1 MSLTRELTRRGTL
14 VQRAFSLTVAEFNC
28 DRAVSSC
35 AASETTVLSRNPVA
49 RYVGH
54 EPAASRVPASQVLA
68 GMSMFNTNRA
78 PLRRHFHASSAT
90 RYAVGDVTTIDV
102 PSLGAESISEG
113 AVGSLLKAVGDV
125 VEEDEVIAQL
135 ETDKV
140 TIDVKY
146 QGSGT
151 VVVKK
156 YYVGEGDTVNV
167 GDKFADVEEV
177 EAGSGREAAS
187 AGKAAAGADAHAD
200 GGAGEA
206 PKKASKKKE
215 QAAPKVPAPPS
226 TPSTPAGA
234 AYGDVGSGNGDPLR
248 PERRVKMTRLRKRV
262 AERLKGSQNTY
273 AMLTT
278 FQECDMTA
286 LMMMRTR
293 YKDEFLDKHGVK
305 LGFMSAFVKAAANA
319 LQYVP
324 SVNAVIEDDDIVYRD
339 FIDISVAVST
349 PKGLVV
355 PVLRNVESMSFA
367 DIEKTINELGR
378 KARDGSLSIDE
389 MAGGTFTI
397 SNGGVF
403 GSLMGTPIINPPQ
416 SAILGMHSIQQRPAV
431 VDGQVVA
438 RPMMYLAL
446 TYDHR
451 LIDGR
456 EAVTVGIDLGRRAL
470 PRPDSLTR
478 ATRFARSLSL
488 SLSVSLSPGAQADQG
503 DHRRPQASAARRLT
517 DIIVTLTSEFTRTT
531 KRTEHALV
539 HLLTHGIDRTQP
551 ARWPRAEA

>member
-1 MSLTRELTRRGTL
+1 MSISMSLRRGSRVLPPGLLSISPFIDGLDRAFSSSAACSDVKLGFPSATGTIPTGEYPVNVGARAFGASRAFAFRASFDLDATSTRGQGMYWSSRADLRVRPGSLTR
-14 VQRAFSLTVAEFNC
+14 
-28 DRAVSSC
+28 
-35 AASETTVLSRNPVA
+35 
-49 RYVGH
+49 
-54 EPAASRVPASQVLA
+54 
-68 GMSMFNTNRA
+68 
-78 PLRRHFHASSAT
+78 AT
-90 RYAVGDVTTIDV
+90 RSLDLQGARALHSTPSMRYALGDVTTIDV
-102 PSLGAESISEG
+102 PSLGAESISE
-113 AVGSLLKAVGDV
+113 ATVGSLIKAVGDT

-146 QGSGT
+146 QGSG
-151 VVVKK
+151 VAVVKK

-167 GDKFADVEEV
+167 GDQFADVEEA
-177 EAGSGREAAS
+177 EAGSVSS
-187 AGKAAAGADAHAD
+187 ATSQ
-200 GGAGEA
+200 ET
-206 PKKASKKKE
+206 
-215 QAAPKVPAPPS
+215 PAPASPPPS
-226 TPSTPAGA
+226 SA
-234 AYGDVGSGNGDPLR
+234 DRHR

-286 LMMMRTR
+286 LMMMRNT

-305 LGFMSAFVKAAANA
+305 LGFMSAFIKASANA

-324 SVNAVIEDDDIVYRD
+324 SVNAVIEEDEIVYRD
-339 FIDISVAVST
+339 FIDVSVAVST

-367 DIEKTINELGR
+367 DIEKNINELGR

-431 VDGQVVA
+431 VDGQVVP

-456 EAVTVGIDLGRRAL
+456 EAVTAL
-470 PRPDSLTR
+470 KRIKEIIEDPK
-478 ATRFARSLSL
+478 
-488 SLSVSLSPGAQADQG
+488 
-503 DHRRPQASAARRLT
+503 RL
-517 DIIVTLTSEFTRTT
+517 
-531 KRTEHALV
+531 
-539 HLLTHGIDRTQP
+539 LLDV
-551 ARWPRAEA
+551 

>member
-1 MSLTRELTRRGTL
+1 MERS
-14 VQRAFSLTVAEFNC
+14 RALSCAL
-28 DRAVSSC
+28 AVSRCLTLAMRSI
-35 AASETTVLSRNPVA
+35 VRQGA
-49 RYVGH
+49 RALH
-54 EPAASRVPASQVLA
+54 STPS
-68 GMSMFNTNRA
+68 
-78 PLRRHFHASSAT
+78 T

-102 PSLGAESISEG
+102 PALGAESISE
-113 AVGSLLKAVGDV
+113 ATVGSLLKAVGDTV
-125 VEEDEVIAQL
+125 LEDDVIAQL

-151 VVVKK
+151 AVVKK

-167 GDKFADVEEV
+167 GDTFADVEEA
-177 EAGSGREAAS
+177 EAGSDSSAPSQETPVPAAGS
-187 AGKAAAGADAHAD
+187 PKKTGKTEKKEKKENETKKAPAAAPAAQSVPVTTSAESADMH
-200 GGAGEA
+200 
-206 PKKASKKKE
+206 
-215 QAAPKVPAPPS
+215 
-226 TPSTPAGA
+226 
-234 AYGDVGSGNGDPLR
+234 R

-286 LMMMRTR
+286 LMMMRNS

-305 LGFMSAFVKAAANA
+305 LGFMSAFVKASANA

-324 SVNAVIEDDDIVYRD
+324 SVNAVIEEDEIVYRD
-339 FIDISVAVST
+339 FIDVSVAVST

-367 DIEKTINELGR
+367 DIEKKINELGR

-431 VDGQVVA
+431 VDGQVVP

-456 EAVTVGIDLGRRAL
+456 EAVTAL
-470 PRPDSLTR
+470 KRIKEIIEDPK
-478 ATRFARSLSL
+478 
-488 SLSVSLSPGAQADQG
+488 
-503 DHRRPQASAARRLT
+503 RL
-517 DIIVTLTSEFTRTT
+517 
-531 KRTEHALV
+531 
-539 HLLTHGIDRTQP
+539 LLDV
-551 ARWPRAEA
+551 

>member
-1 MSLTRELTRRGTL
+1 MSISMSLRRGSRVLPPGLLSISPFIDGLDRAFSSSAACSDVKLGFPSATGTIPTGEYPVNVGARAFGASRAFAFRASFDLDATSTRGQGMYWSSRADLRVRPGSLTR
-14 VQRAFSLTVAEFNC
+14 
-28 DRAVSSC
+28 
-35 AASETTVLSRNPVA
+35 
-49 RYVGH
+49 
-54 EPAASRVPASQVLA
+54 
-68 GMSMFNTNRA
+68 
-78 PLRRHFHASSAT
+78 AT
-90 RYAVGDVTTIDV
+90 RSLDLQGARALHSTPSMRYALGDVTTIDV
-102 PSLGAESISEG
+102 PSLGAESISE
-113 AVGSLLKAVGDV
+113 ATVGSLIKAVGDT

-146 QGSGT
+146 QGSG
-151 VVVKK
+151 VAVVKK

-167 GDKFADVEEV
+167 GDQFADVEEA
-177 EAGSGREAAS
+177 EAGSVSSATSQETPSPATES
-187 AGKAAAGADAHAD
+187 TNNAGKAEKTKKTEKTEKKHAPAAT
-200 GGAGEA
+200 
-206 PKKASKKKE
+206 P
-215 QAAPKVPAPPS
+215 AAPVASPAPASPPPS
-226 TPSTPAGA
+226 SA
-234 AYGDVGSGNGDPLR
+234 DRHR

-286 LMMMRTR
+286 LMMMRNT

-305 LGFMSAFVKAAANA
+305 LGFMSAFIKASANA

-324 SVNAVIEDDDIVYRD
+324 SVNAVIEEDEIVYRD
-339 FIDISVAVST
+339 FIDVSVAVST

-367 DIEKTINELGR
+367 DIEKNINELGR

-431 VDGQVVA
+431 VDGQVVP

-456 EAVTVGIDLGRRAL
+456 EAVTAL
-470 PRPDSLTR
+470 KRIKEIIEDPK
-478 ATRFARSLSL
+478 
-488 SLSVSLSPGAQADQG
+488 
-503 DHRRPQASAARRLT
+503 RL
-517 DIIVTLTSEFTRTT
+517 
-531 KRTEHALV
+531 
-539 HLLTHGIDRTQP
+539 LLDV
-551 ARWPRAEA
+551 

>member
-1 MSLTRELTRRGTL
+1 M
-14 VQRAFSLTVAEFNC
+14 
-28 DRAVSSC
+28 
-35 AASETTVLSRNPVA
+35 
-49 RYVGH
+49 
-54 EPAASRVPASQVLA
+54 
-68 GMSMFNTNRA
+68 
-78 PLRRHFHASSAT
+78 

-102 PSLGAESISEG
+102 PLLGAESISEG
-113 AVGSLLKAVGDV
+113 AVGSLLKAVGDRV
-125 VEEDEVIAQL
+125 DEDEIIAQI

-146 QGSGT
+146 QGSGAA
-151 VVVKK
+151 VVKK

-167 GDKFADVEEV
+167 GDKLADLEEA
-177 EAGSGREAAS
+177 EGGSGSSSPSQETAPPPPELPKKSEKSEKSEKKKTPLVAPSAPAAAAPAAPAAS
-187 AGKAAAGADAHAD
+187 SADWH
-200 GGAGEA
+200 
-206 PKKASKKKE
+206 
-215 QAAPKVPAPPS
+215 
-226 TPSTPAGA
+226 
-234 AYGDVGSGNGDPLR
+234 R

-286 LMMMRTR
+286 LMMMRNT
-293 YKDEFLDKHGVK
+293 YKDEFLEKHGVK
-305 LGFMSAFVKAAANA
+305 LGFMSAFVKASANA

-324 SVNAVIEDDDIVYRD
+324 SVNAVIEEDEIVYRD
-339 FIDISVAVST
+339 FIDVSVAVST

-367 DIEKTINELGR
+367 DIEKNINELGR

-431 VDGQVVA
+431 VDGQVVP

-456 EAVTVGIDLGRRAL
+456 EAVTAL
-470 PRPDSLTR
+470 KRIKQIIEDPK
-478 ATRFARSLSL
+478 
-488 SLSVSLSPGAQADQG
+488 
-503 DHRRPQASAARRLT
+503 RL
-517 DIIVTLTSEFTRTT
+517 
-531 KRTEHALV
+531 
-539 HLLTHGIDRTQP
+539 LLDV
-551 ARWPRAEA
+551 